1 MRTFGASLMFYLICE
16 CYSST
21 AAAQH
26 SSKAIGCSPCF
37 NAGRN
42 SNRHEKL
49 SLAHF
54 YMTRWKLLPILSYYC
69 PLWLL
74 PLAAASFDCWLM
86 LPSVTSF
93 GHWLTDIFNTPL
105 NTAAIHW
112 LLSFTLTA
120 AFIGC
125 CSASFGLHTCWL
137 AFCQVTFNATF
148 KIPLR
153 SSTFRVY
160 QTRYENYIFQ
170 LPFLNLRQIWEHLPL
185 TGSQF
190 CRIEKSLKININ
202 FRYDFDCSI
211 AFSPEFIFI

>member
-49 SLAHF
+49 SFAYFH
-54 YMTRWKLLPILSYYC
+54 MTRWELLPILSYYC

-86 LPSVTSF
+86 LPSVISF
-93 GHWLTDIFNTPL
+93 GHWLTDAFNTPVPL
-105 NTAAIHW
+105 NAAAMHW
-112 LLSFTLTA
+112 LLSSTLAA

-148 KIPLR
+148 TIPSR

-160 QTRYENYIFQ
+160 QTRYENYIIISTSIFE
-170 LPFLNLRQIWEHLPL
+170 LTANLGAPPSFVILKKVPKKVLFLIWFWLFLGISLE
-185 TGSQF
+185 
-190 CRIEKSLKININ
+190 CR
-202 FRYDFDCSI
+202 
-211 AFSPEFIFI
+211 FI

>member
-1 MRTFGASLMFYLICE
+1 MRTFGAWLMFYLICE

-26 SSKAIGCSPCF
+26 SSKATGCSSCF

-49 SLAHF
+49 SFAYFH
-54 YMTRWKLLPILSYYC
+54 MTRWELLPILSYRC

-93 GHWLTDIFNTPL
+93 GHWLTNTFNTPL
-105 NTAAIHW
+105 NAAAIHW
-112 LLSFTLTA
+112 LLSSTLIA
-120 AFIGC
+120 ACIGR
-125 CSASFGLHTCWL
+125 CSASFGLRTCWL

-148 KIPLR
+148 KIPSR
-153 SSTFRVY
+153 SSTFHVY
-160 QTRYENYIFQ
+160 QTRYENYIIISTSIFELTANLGAPPNFNFRLN
-170 LPFLNLRQIWEHLPL
+170 LPFR
-185 TGSQF
+185 
-190 CRIEKSLKININ
+190 SL
-202 FRYDFDCSI
+202 
-211 AFSPEFIFI
+211 